1 MNELV
6 LASAGNGHR
15 PPVVSV
21 VLKKR
26 HAVRGIRLI
35 NRDSLITYLASLVPG
50 ADGANVDSDHESE
63 FVIEVAG
70 RNSRNGG
77 AQ

>member
-6 LASAGNGHR
+6 LASSSNGHR

-35 NRDSLITYLASLVPG
+35 NRDSLITYLASLAPQAKGVGAVPSL
-50 ADGANVDSDHESE
+50 VTPE
-63 FVIEVAG
+63 
-70 RNSRNGG
+70 NS
-77 AQ
+77 AIFCP